1 MRILFTSYPLFGHV
15 NPMLPLAVAARRA
28 GHEVAFATGADM
40 TAPVEGRGLTTWAV
54 GPTHADAVAG
64 SRPWFAGTAEKR
76 AADLVPRATEWGP
89 DLVVSDEFELAG
101 AVTAAVVGARHV
113 VHGLGVMIPAPL
125 WAMLQ
130 IDPALDE
137 LHRLY
142 DTGLDAVS
150 TRQATYLEAWPPSVR
165 PGGERIWPRARPL
178 RPVAGEPTAGERLP
192 QALDALPH
200 DRTVHLTLGT
210 LFHRTPGLLE
220 TAIAGLRDLPANLVV
235 TSGPGTDP
243 AWFGPQPPHVLIAP
257 YLPHTL
263 LLPSCSLVVSQGGAG
278 IVLGALAHGL
288 PQLVLPQGA
297 DQFVNAEVCTAAG
310 AALAIPADEFTP
322 AAVAAA
328 AQRLLAEPSFTV
340 AAAGVRAEIEAMPDA
355 DRVLAALVSG

>member
-1 MRILFTSYPLFGHV
+1 MRILFTSYPLLGHV
-15 NPMLPLAVAARRA
+15 NPMLPLAGAAGRA

-40 TAPVEGRGLTTWAV
+40 AVFVEARGVVTWAV
-54 GPTHADAVAG
+54 GPTHAEAVTG
-64 SRPWFAGTAEKR
+64 TQPWFAGTAEKR
-76 AADLVPRATEWGP
+76 AADLVPPATEWGP

-101 AVTAAVVGARHV
+101 AVAAAVVGARHV
-113 VHGLGVMIPAPL
+113 VHGLGVMIPAQL

-130 IDPALDE
+130 LDPALDE

-142 DTGLDAVS
+142 GTGLDAAT
-150 TRQATYLEAWPPSVR
+150 TREATYLEAWPPSLR
-165 PGGERIWPRARPL
+165 PGGERIWPRSRPL
-178 RPVAGEPTAGERLP
+178 RPVAGEPNPGERLP
-192 QALDALPH
+192 EGVDALPH

-220 TAIAGLRDLPANLVV
+220 TALAGLRDLPANLVV

-297 DQFVNAEVCTAAG
+297 DQFVNAEACTSAG
-310 AALAIPADEFTP
+310 AALAVTADEFTP
-322 AAVAAA
+322 NAVEAAA
-328 AQRLLAEPSFTV
+328 RRLLAEPSFGS
-340 AAAGVRAEIEAMPDA
+340 AAGVLRAEIEAMPDA
-355 DRVLAALVSG
+355 DEALTALVSG

>member
-1 MRILFTSYPLFGHV
+1 
-15 NPMLPLAVAARRA
+15 
-28 GHEVAFATGADM
+28 
-40 TAPVEGRGLTTWAV
+40 
-54 GPTHADAVAG
+54 
-64 SRPWFAGTAEKR
+64 
-76 AADLVPRATEWGP
+76 
-89 DLVVSDEFELAG
+89 
-101 AVTAAVVGARHV
+101 
-113 VHGLGVMIPAPL
+113 
-125 WAMLQ
+125 
-130 IDPALDE
+130 
-137 LHRLY
+137 
-142 DTGLDAVS
+142 
-150 TRQATYLEAWPPSVR
+150 
-165 PGGERIWPRARPL
+165 
-178 RPVAGEPTAGERLP
+178 
-192 QALDALPH
+192 
-200 DRTVHLTLGT
+200 
-210 LFHRTPGLLE
+210 
-220 TAIAGLRDLPANLVV
+220 
-235 TSGPGTDP
+235 
-243 AWFGPQPPHVLIAP
+243 VLIAP